1 MNGRNFR
8 NGWIVGVALVFAGLA
23 CGGLARGN
31 GREFSGFY
39 RISDASV
46 SGETVS
52 LTLTLRLFNHSGAD
66 VSNATVMLRDRIIPS
81 QNYGTFASVKV
92 PAGRAVQLS
101 GTFQISQHEYQSWQ
115 QGRQPFLMIEYA
127 DAAGNK
133 VRRPIEIARSPIRPE
148 AKPEPR
154 PEARPEV
161 R

>member
-8 NGWIVGVALVFAGLA
+8 NGWIVSAALVVAGLA

-52 LTLTLRLFNHSGAD
+52 LTLTLRLSNHSGAD
-66 VSNATVMLRDRIIPS
+66 VSNATVLLRDWILPS
-81 QNYGTFASVKV
+81 RNYGTFASVNV
-92 PAGRAVQLS
+92 AAGRTVQLS
-101 GTFQISQHEYQSWQ
+101 GTFQVPQHEYQSWQ
-115 QGRQPFLMIEYA
+115 QGRHPFLMIEYA

-133 VRRPIEIARSPIRPE
+133 VRRPIEIARGPVRPE
-148 AKPEPR
+148 ARPEPR
-154 PEARPEV
+154 PEAKPQAR
-161 R
+161 